1 MANITEEIFR
11 ELSDAV
17 ADGIITR
24 DALKGIAKK
33 DEATLSAILSTIKK
47 IRALDSKPK
56 VEEQSNKV
64 DNTLT
69 PNEGGVVK
77 YDLEYKG
84 KPTGTLTKST
94 RQTPEDIQK
103 AYSEKFGTPSDSL
116 QNIGVSERLADD
128 PIAMTDYIM
137 TQGMN
142 QGMSREEVA
151 QKIAG
156 FPRQARAE
164 ILEKGLI
171 PRFISGV
178 ADQVGGMGNA
188 VYGLFSDDP
197 LTQMGSV
204 EPQAESFGGKLL
216 ESVVTSP
223 ITPVSL
229 GAGSLLNAGS
239 KLGLV
244 GQSALLGGAEGLAE
258 EGIRHASGISSGDF
272 GDYASSGGFGSLG
285 GAVAPYAEDVVKK
298 GVGLGLQGLKKGV
311 QGTATLL
318 GGEKLGYGVKEALSK
333 GSESMGD
340 ASAIQT
346 ASELGISTE
355 DLPMSITHGT
365 NSANARAERT
375 LAQDSDGQKYI
386 DKYDNAFNVVDN
398 KINETSGIRN
408 AQTPEEAGQTLVDG
422 LEASRVN
429 LFNKN
434 ADTFNSV
441 LDDVELNNNVNDML
455 ASEYAPQLQE
465 NLMFE
470 IDKIDKMLKGSVVP
484 EQEQSLLK
492 QKEILNRLV
501 SKLEVAD
508 EGGNTYEILNNVRTA
523 LGDIAYDPKL
533 GQFESTSSYIKTLR
547 NTERDISNTLVDAIY
562 GADPVRGEAL
572 ESTNKAISSHFK
584 NEEQIGKVLG
594 KNVGAEKKLS
604 NVFNDTKKIKD
615 MKKIFEEN
623 GQIGAFEKARDSWVN
638 KNIIKKNADG
648 ETLYKS
654 SLKQL
659 KDKEDLLKAMYGEQ
673 YENFADQQRKLL
685 NFGSQL
691 GSRVHQGSSGANEYT
706 VGSLVGQPIKKKI
719 AQTTLGSQ
727 RYEDIA
733 RAKGLN
739 PLATS
744 SFNLPIRGA
753 TRGLEQEG
761 VFDNWIPKEIG
772 MFSGEQESNKVT
784 ENPLGAIGQNMVNE
798 GKGN

>member
-1 MANITEEIFR
+1 MATMNR
-11 ELSDAV
+11 EQTKELNRAYDEGLIPPSVDLKIDERSDAYLE
-17 ADGIITR
+17 
-24 DALKGIAKK
+24 ALFTKIKRKRAEKTKK
-33 DEATLSAILSTIKK
+33 TD
-47 IRALDSKPK
+47 LD
-56 VEEQSNKV
+56 VIGNQ
-64 DNTLT
+64 
-69 PNEGGVVK
+69 EGELFH
-77 YDLEYKG
+77 YDMSYKG
-84 KPTGTLTKST
+84 EPRGTISKGARIDSPKFKEAYA
-94 RQTPEDIQK
+94 RQYGIPI
-103 AYSEKFGTPSDSL
+103 DSVGDF
-116 QNIGVSERLADD
+116 NIDERISDD

-156 FPRQARAE
+156 FPRSARAE
-164 ILEKGLI
+164 ILGKGRL
-171 PRFISGV
+171 PLAISRI
-178 ADQVGGMGNA
+178 ADATSGLGRGL
-188 VYGLFSDDP
+188 YGLMSDNP
-197 LTQMGSV
+197 LERMGSV

-239 KLGLV
+239 KLGLA
-244 GQSALLGGAEGLAE
+244 GQSALLGGVEGLAE
-258 EGIRHASGISSGDF
+258 EGIRHASGISIGDF

-298 GVGLGLQGLKKGV
+298 GFGLGLQGLKKGV

-408 AQTPEEAGQTLVDG
+408 AQTPEEAGTILING
-422 LEASRVN
+422 LEASRSN
-429 LFNKN
+429 LFDKN
-434 ADTFNSV
+434 RETFNSV
-441 LDDVELNNNVNDML
+441 IDDVELNNNVNDML
-455 ASEYAPQLQE
+455 ASEYAPNLQE
-465 NLMFE
+465 KMFYE
-470 IDKIDKMLKGSVVP
+470 VDKIDKLLEGSIEPNQIQALTKAKDV
-484 EQEQSLLK
+484 LT
-492 QKEILNRLV
+492 RLTD
-501 SKLEVAD
+501 KLETAD
-508 EGGNTYEILNNVRTA
+508 EGGNTYEILNNIRTS
-523 LGDIAYDPKL
+523 LGAIAYDKKL
-533 GQFESTSSYIKTLR
+533 SQFDLPSSYVQTLKD
-547 NTERDISNTLVDAIY
+547 TERDISSTLTDAITW
-562 GADPVRGEAL
+562 ADPTRGEL
-572 ESTNKAISSHFK
+572 LKSTNKAISEHFA
-584 NEEQIGKVLG
+584 NEKELG
-594 KNVGAEKKLS
+594 KLLGSDKGAEKAFNS
-604 NVFNDTKKIKD
+604 IFNDSKRTRDIKQ
-615 MKKIFEEN
+615 MFEVN
-623 GQIGAFEKARDSWVN
+623 GQTNAFEKARDSWVN

-744 SFNLPIRGA
+744 SFNIPIRGA